1 MEPDFQVP
9 LAERMR
15 PRQLSEFV
23 GQQQLVG
30 SGKVLRRAVDAGR
43 LMSAVLWG
51 PPGTGKT
58 TLAKMYALA
67 ADARF
72 VELSAV
78 SSGAKELREVF
89 AAAEQEKR
97 LYSMQTVLFI
107 DEIHRYSKAQQ
118 DLLLPAVE
126 RGVVFVLASTTENP
140 RICLTRALLSRL
152 QVFELKS
159 LQEVDM
165 VSAMER
171 ALHDS
176 ERGLGAFSMQVAPE
190 VIQVMVQM
198 SGGDLRK
205 ALQILEASVQYVS
218 AKPDVH
224 IVTIGDVREAT
235 QETMASFDESILY
248 DMLSA
253 FGKSIRGSD
262 SDAALYWFMRMVEA
276 GVDPRIPVRR
286 LIVHASEDVGLAS
299 PHALL
304 QAVAALDALM
314 QVGMPEARIVIA
326 QAIIFVCEAP
336 KSNSVVTALA
346 RVEEAIKTYPHAK
359 VPSWLRDR
367 HFYREGNDDRAYLYP
382 HDYPQHYV
390 EQVYLPHELQD
401 EIFYV
406 PTQEGTEAKIR
417 PRKWK
422 RSTERS

>member
-89 AAAEQEKR
+89 AVAEQEKR
-97 LYSMQTVLFI
+97 MYSMQTVLFI

-159 LQEVDM
+159 LQEVEM

-176 ERGLGAFSMQVAPE
+176 ERGLGAFSMQVAPD

-235 QETMASFDESILY
+235 QETIASFDESILY

-346 RVEEAIKTYPHAK
+346 RVEEAITTYPHAK

>member
-72 VELSAV
+72 IELSAV

-97 LYSMQTVLFI
+97 MYSMQTVLFI

-176 ERGLGAFSMQVAPE
+176 ERGLGALSMQVAPD

-235 QETMASFDESILY
+235 QETIASFDESILY

>member
-97 LYSMQTVLFI
+97 MYSMQTVLFI

>member
-72 VELSAV
+72 IELSAV

-97 LYSMQTVLFI
+97 MYSMQTVLFI

-176 ERGLGAFSMQVAPE
+176 ERGLGAFSMQVAPD

-304 QAVAALDALM
+304 QAVAAVDALM